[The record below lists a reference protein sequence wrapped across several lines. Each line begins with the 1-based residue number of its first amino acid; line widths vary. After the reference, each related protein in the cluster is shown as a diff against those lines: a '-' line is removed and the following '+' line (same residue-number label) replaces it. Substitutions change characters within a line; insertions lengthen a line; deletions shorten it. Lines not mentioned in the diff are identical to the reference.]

1 MFIIYDL
8 IALVFT
14 LLLLPV
20 YLFKGKFHGGFLNRL
35 GFLPVLGKLDRP
47 IWIHAVS
54 VGEALVV
61 RGLLSQLRNAYPDK
75 KFVVS
80 TVTPTGNAIAKGF
93 ISKNDLLI
101 YLPLDFSFIVSK
113 VIKRINPSLVVIAET
128 EIWPNLISVLYS
140 NKIPVVIVNGRISD
154 NSFRGYS
161 KIRPLI
167 GPVLKK
173 ISLFCVQSQQDA
185 SRLKALGV
193 SADKIKIS
201 GNMKFDIKPPARSA
215 QDYSIYRQKLSIG
228 AEDILLVAGSTHEGE
243 ESALI
248 AIYKRL
254 LKDFSALKLLIAPRH
269 PQRSQK
275 LGQDILSA
283 GFRPVFISAGA
294 KECVSC
300 CARPVFVLDEIGHL
314 FDFYNAADIVFV
326 GGSLVKK
333 GGHNILEPA
342 SLKKPVVF
350 GPQMF
355 NFRDMVNLFLEN
367 NAALKA
373 LDASDLEVK
382 IRQLLLDKDSARQ
395 MGKRAYALLEQSSGA
410 TARNLELIKNIMRS

>member
-1 MFIIYDL
+1 
-8 IALVFT
+8 
-14 LLLLPV
+14 
-20 YLFKGKFHGGFLNRL
+20 
-35 GFLPVLGKLDRP
+35 
-47 IWIHAVS
+47 
-54 VGEALVV
+54 
-61 RGLLSQLRNAYPDK
+61 
-75 KFVVS
+75 
-80 TVTPTGNAIAKGF
+80 
-93 ISKNDLLI
+93 
-101 YLPLDFSFIVSK
+101 
-113 VIKRINPSLVVIAET
+113 
-128 EIWPNLISVLYS
+128 
-140 NKIPVVIVNGRISD
+140 
-154 NSFRGYS
+154 
-161 KIRPLI
+161 
-167 GPVLKK
+167 
-173 ISLFCVQSQQDA
+173 VQSQQDA

-193 SADKIKIS
+193 FADKIKVS
-201 GNMKFDIKPPARSA
+201 GNMKFDIKPPERSA
-215 QDYSIYRQKLSIG
+215 QDRSLYRQKLKLNP
-228 AEDILLVAGSTHEGE
+228 EDILLVAGSTHPGE

-269 PQRSQK
+269 PQRSHK
-275 LGQDILSA
+275 LGEDILSA
-283 GFRPVFISAGA
+283 GFRPVFIFAGV

-355 NFRDMVNLFLEN
+355 NFRDIVNLFLEN

-382 IRQLLLDKDSARQ
+382 IRQFLLNKDSARQ
-395 MGKRAYALLEQSSGA
+395 MGERAYALLEQSSGA
-410 TARNLELIKNIMRS
+410 TARNLELIKSIMRS